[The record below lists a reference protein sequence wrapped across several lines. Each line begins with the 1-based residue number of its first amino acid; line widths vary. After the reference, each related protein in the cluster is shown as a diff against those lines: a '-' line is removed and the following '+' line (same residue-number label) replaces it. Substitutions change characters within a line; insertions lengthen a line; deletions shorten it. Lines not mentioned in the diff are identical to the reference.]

1 MRAMMCSRLSGMD
14 LGALLEPIQKFFGE
28 GIGKLIADFASLLY
42 QLLYP
47 SNAEAAQ
54 PIEIPK

>member
-1 MRAMMCSRLSGMD
+1 MD
-14 LGALLEPIQKFFGE
+14 LDALLEPIQKFFGE

-47 SNAEAAQ
+47 ANAEAAQ
-54 PIEIPK
+54 PVELPK